1 MSQSQPL
8 EIVEIPLPKKG
19 SFQPKLEPFQF
30 LASNKH
36 ELHVDWQNFNYRLKK
51 FRLPCKVEDNLPLLP
66 SDGDAFI
73 AEEYIEN
80 WPDVFAKVE
89 YDKEFLHDEVS
100 LDTIRGLVCQMKTEE
115 LEEEKEQEYFENQEA
130 FHFKDTI
137 FHMKQTYGDY
147 KEIPKA
153 EDIEVWDEETLED
166 MLLADE
172 AEKVEKEVHLP
183 KYLERDLFGD
193 VKHFRFLDHDYIEET
208 IVKQLKLSGV
218 EIRPLDELLKEGLER
233 VEIVPPDNVDFDI
246 CAELDKTLKVKDPW
260 IPDPESIVIENIFDE
275 TDEEY
280 ILDLVIDSCYRA
292 VWRTEQK
299 RNEDKDDTIDEIVD
313 QYLDQIDVEKNCN
326 DELKSPQIDEQ
337 PETELI
343 EIEECLDEKEIIE
356 IEECHDENE
365 LKPDASDIQNDSI
378 DDHFKSD
385 EVKAEEKEENVHEV
399 FVSGQEI
406 ELKIDETSTEAITKS
421 NEGEENDQYVENQ
434 DYQTNANVSQEG
446 NECDEDLTLLLADDD
461 FQDIQEVEASKNK
474 PDGLDQASQGSSI
487 PDEQGDQV
495 QSSYFARKAPIQP
508 KANIQVVTKP
518 ENHYPIE
525 MLINEL
531 TYQPTSSFKPSSQ
544 RVLKPKK
551 VNLSKIRTMKK
562 TSANVNLNLFLE
574 SKQSLNAKSSTSSI
588 SSTFGFRTSTPQSTP
603 RKINHAVA
611 PILPSSSSS
620 SFRFMTSTPQSTPIK
635 PPPFVPKYDWIQQPC
650 QNPLPA
656 KVKKMTSKHNLSSM
670 IASTIPG
677 FRRSSSSRQRLEQM
691 PDAFKPRQVVKIVKD
706 NVFQDTL
713 DSSRGVD
720 FDLERFG
727 QSSIQQLKKNVR
739 QDNLNSSRGVEFD
752 LGRFG
757 QPSSQQV
764 KKNVPQDNP
773 NSSTGVDF
781 DLGRFAQ
788 PSSQPS
794 SNAWNF
800 NFASSDTNQDFNFP
814 PIRQSEFNFQDNFQF
829 AAPKIP
835 PLPLQ
840 LHSQDSISDMV
851 KSGQFNSTL
860 NDTQSSVSSIPK
872 PIKKIKKK
880 LNFQFE
886 W

>member
-8 EIVEIPLPKKG
+8 EIVEIPLPKQG
-19 SFQPKLEPFQF
+19 SFKPKLEPFQF

-36 ELHVDWQNFNYRLKK
+36 ALHVDWQNFNYRLKK

-73 AEEYIEN
+73 AEEYIDN

-100 LDTIRGLVCQMKTEE
+100 LATIRGLICQMKTEE
-115 LEEEKEQEYFENQEA
+115 LDEEKDQEYFEEQEA
-130 FHFKDTI
+130 LHFKDTI

-147 KEIPKA
+147 KGIPKA

-183 KYLERDLFGD
+183 KYLERDLFAD
-193 VKHFRFLDHDYIEET
+193 VKHFRFLDHNYIEET
-208 IVKQLKLSGV
+208 IVKQMKLSGV
-218 EIRPLDELLKEGLER
+218 EIRPLDELLKEGLEK
-233 VEIVPPDNVDFDI
+233 VEIVPPENVDFDI
-246 CAELDKTLKVKDPW
+246 CAELDKTLKLKDPW

-280 ILDLVIDSCYRA
+280 MRDLVVDSCFRA

-299 RNEDKDDTIDEIVD
+299 RNEDKDDTIDEIID
-313 QYLDQIDVEKNCN
+313 QYLDHLDDEKIIK
-326 DELKSPQIDEQ
+326 EEMKSTQKD
-337 PETELI
+337 TELN
-343 EIEECLDEKEIIE
+343 E

-365 LKPDASDIQNDSI
+365 LKPDASDIQHENIFDHLKNDET
-378 DDHFKSD
+378 KVEEED
-385 EVKAEEKEENVHEV
+385 EAIQEV
-399 FVSGQEI
+399 FESGQEI
-406 ELKIDETSTEAITKS
+406 EPTLEAVTKS
-421 NEGEENDQYVENQ
+421 NEGEENSQNNENDNPQ
-434 DYQTNANVSQEG
+434 IIVNVSQKVIEG
-446 NECDEDLTLLLADDD
+446 DNDEDLALLSADDD
-461 FQDIQEVEASKNK
+461 FQDIPEVLNVVESKKK
-474 PDGLDQASQGSSI
+474 PDDLNQASQGSSI
-487 PDEQGDQV
+487 PDEQGDQL
-495 QSSYFARKAPIQP
+495 QSSYFVSKVPIQP
-508 KANIQVVTKP
+508 KVNLEAVTKP
-518 ENHYPIE
+518 ENRCPIE

-574 SKQSLNAKSSTSSI
+574 PKQSLSTKSSTSSI

-603 RKINHAVA
+603 RKTNYAMA
-611 PILPSSSSS
+611 PPVPSSSAS
-620 SFRFMTSTPQSTPIK
+620 SFGFMTSTPQSTPIK
-635 PPPFVPKYDWIQQPC
+635 PPAFVPKYDWIQQPC
-650 QNPLPA
+650 QNPLPP
-656 KVKKMTSKHNLSSM
+656 KVKKMTSNHNLSNM

-677 FRRSSSSRQRLEQM
+677 FRRSSSSRQRLDQTPE
-691 PDAFKPRQVVKIVKD
+691 AFKPRQAVKIVKD
-706 NVFQDTL
+706 NVFQETL
-713 DSSRGVD
+713 NSSRGADFDLGGFGQQSSQQVKIVKKNVCQETLNSSRGVD
-720 FDLERFG
+720 FDL
-727 QSSIQQLKKNVR
+727 
-739 QDNLNSSRGVEFD
+739 
-752 LGRFG
+752 GRFG
-757 QPSSQQV
+757 HQ
-764 KKNVPQDNP
+764 
-773 NSSTGVDF
+773 
-781 DLGRFAQ
+781 
-788 PSSQPS
+788 SSQPS

-800 NFASSDTNQDFNFP
+800 NFATSEEANQNFNFP
-814 PIRQSEFNFQDNFQF
+814 PVRQSEFNFQENFEF
-829 AAPKIP
+829 VAPKIP
-835 PLPLQ
+835 PPPPLQ

-851 KSGQFNSTL
+851 KSGHFNTTL

-872 PIKKIKKK
+872 PVKKIKKK